1 MYMRTIVWFAYF
13 WAYLLALVPPL
24 CKAQRMERKGDDAGR
39 YAILDR
45 EIPKWADRLM
55 RLAGLTVTVEGRE
68 NIPGT
73 PCVFVSNHQG
83 YFDIPLL
90 LCYLD
95 RPYGMV
101 AKDTIEKLPL
111 IRDWMRLMGCVFIDR
126 SNARQSV
133 AALGVAAKGLTEHGR
148 SFIIFPEGT
157 RDRGGEL
164 LEFKNGAFRV
174 ALKSGVPIV
183 PICIDG
189 SWRAMEA
196 QGGWIKPAAV
206 RVTIL
211 PPVATD
217 GISREQSKLIG
228 AEVQELIGSEL
239 SKGRN
244 GQ

>member
-1 MYMRTIVWFAYF
+1 MRTIIWFAYF
-13 WAYLLALVPPL
+13 WAYLLALIPPL
-24 CKAQRMERKGDDAGR
+24 RKAQRLEREGDDPGR

-55 RLAGLTVTVEGRE
+55 RLSGMTVIVEGRE
-68 NIPGT
+68 NIPHT

-90 LCYLD
+90 LCHLD

-101 AKDTIEKLPL
+101 AKDAIEKLPL
-111 IRDWMRLMGCVFIDR
+111 IRDWMRLLGCVFIDR
-126 SNARQSV
+126 SNPRQSV
-133 AALGVAAKGLTEHGR
+133 AALGVAAEGLTQQGR

-157 RDRGGEL
+157 RNRGGEL

-183 PICIDG
+183 PVCIDG

-206 RVTIL
+206 KLTIL
-211 PPVATD
+211 PPVATH
-217 GISREQSKLIG
+217 GMSREQSKTIG
-228 AEVQELIGSEL
+228 AEVRELIAQRLTPS
-239 SKGRN
+239 R
-244 GQ
+244 